1 VSSQFRASA
10 GDIQALANF
19 LVNASEV
26 SREIGV
32 WFCAYGPTEVT
43 IPGGSTVR
51 VTVDGEG
58 DLQSYVV
65 DDQIGG

>member
-1 VSSQFRASA
+1 VSSQFKANA
-10 GDIQALANF
+10 GDVQALANF

-26 SREIGV
+26 SRETGV
-32 WFCAYGPTEVT
+32 WFCVYGATEVV

-51 VTVDGEG
+51 VTVDGDG